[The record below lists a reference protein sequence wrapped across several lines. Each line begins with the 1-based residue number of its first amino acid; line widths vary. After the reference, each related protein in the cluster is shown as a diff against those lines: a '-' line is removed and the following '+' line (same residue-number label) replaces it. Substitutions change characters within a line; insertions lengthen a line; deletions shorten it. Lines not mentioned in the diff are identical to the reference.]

1 MTSRPEP
8 PSLED
13 VVEVTPE
20 QIGVAITLL
29 QAATFSQEVVSSV
42 RIAIAGLKTLREIYA
57 LLSMCRIS
65 IQQLRRR
72 LGIKAPKK
80 DGGSDNDGGDVAAP
94 DGDAQPE
101 SGDIGTQ
108 PEPAA
113 PDPGSSDEAAKSG
126 EITGGKPPKI
136 RKDGQPYGRDD
147 HGRRGKDDF
156 PDALQRYFA
165 HPDFDRPG
173 CKCPECDKLKVFLMG
188 AVGGGLRFTGQP
200 HLTATGVNREI
211 WRCGDC
217 GAHFPAPLPVDLAC
231 DGGNSRVGHSA
242 AATIACAKY
251 LYGTPWARQESFG
264 SLLDLHIPATTQ
276 WEQVRTLVA
285 AAQPVYRYLFHVAA
299 PADLFFSDDTGAR
312 IISLTAVD
320 KTQRKTGKTVT
331 RTGVHTSCVVSVLPD
346 GRHIV
351 IYKTAIIHAGELL
364 DEILVNRPKGLLVPK
379 HMSDGL
385 SANPPTV
392 CVVIEGECNAH
403 ARRKLEEKKDQWP
416 SAWKFVKSVYKT
428 VYKNDAMAA
437 AQGMSPAER
446 LALHRRD
453 SLPLMQKMFRWMQ
466 GCFDNNTVEPNSNL
480 GKIFEYFLTREY
492 GLTMFCRHCGF
503 PLDNNL
509 CEGAQKLVA
518 QHRKNA
524 EYFRTERG
532 AGAADVIMSL
542 GATAKRSG
550 ANSHHYFVMLQ
561 RYKDEVKA
569 SPERFLPWNYRETV
583 AALEKK
589 APPPQRVLEVSEDEF
604 KDRQQR
610 LKSTKAWGRPKAS
623 SPRTSIRAANN

>member
-1 MTSRPEP
+1 MSTAQP
-8 PSLED
+8 PPPAD
-13 VVEVTPE
+13 VVEVSPG
-20 QIGVAITLL
+20 QLAAAIKSLET
-29 QAATFSQEVVSSV
+29 AAYSGEAAVHL
-42 RIAIAGLKTLREIYA
+42 AIAGLTTLIELYRQLA
-57 LLSMCRIS
+57 LFRVT

-72 LGIKAPKK
+72 LGISAPKK
-80 DGGSDNDGGDVAAP
+80 DGGTGQDGADVPAP
-94 DGDAQPE
+94 RDDEETDGDEDDAAA
-101 SGDIGTQ
+101 
-108 PEPAA
+108 EPVATTTT
-113 PDPGSSDEAAKSG
+113 DDAKKPVV
-126 EITGGKPPKI
+126 TGGKPPKT
-136 RKDGQPYGRDD
+136 RKDGKPYGRDR
-147 HGRRGKDDF
+147 HGRRGKEDF
-156 PDALQRYFA
+156 PEALQRYFA
-165 HPDFDRPG
+165 HPDFDGPG
-173 CKCPECDKLKVFLMG
+173 CRCPDCDKLKVYLMG

-200 HLTATGVNREI
+200 HLTVTGVNREI

-217 GAHFPAPLPVDLAC
+217 GAHFPAPLPADLAD
-231 DGGNSRVGHSA
+231 DGGTSRVGHTA

-276 WEQVRTLVA
+276 WEQVRALVS

-346 GRHIV
+346 GRHVV

-364 DEILVNRPKGLLVPK
+364 DEILVNRPKGLLVPQ

-403 ARRKLEEKKDQWP
+403 ARRKLEEKKEQWP
-416 SAWKFVKSVYKT
+416 AAWKYVKSVYKA
-428 VYKNDAMAA
+428 VYANDDRAKAEGLNP
-437 AQGMSPAER
+437 AQR
-446 LALHRRD
+446 LALHREQ
-453 SLPLMQKMFRWMQ
+453 SLPLMRKMFQWMQ
-466 GCFDNNTVEPNSNL
+466 GCFDNKTVEPNSNL

-492 GLTMFCRHCGF
+492 GLTMFCRYPGF

-542 GATAKRSG
+542 GATAKRAG

-561 RYKDEVKA
+561 RYKNEVKT

-583 AALEKK
+583 AGLEKK
-589 APPPQRVLEVSEDEF
+589 APPPQRVLELSITH
-604 KDRQQR
+604 
-610 LKSTKAWGRPKAS
+610 KSCP
-623 SPRTSIRAANN
+623 PRCAKKLDTVQCA